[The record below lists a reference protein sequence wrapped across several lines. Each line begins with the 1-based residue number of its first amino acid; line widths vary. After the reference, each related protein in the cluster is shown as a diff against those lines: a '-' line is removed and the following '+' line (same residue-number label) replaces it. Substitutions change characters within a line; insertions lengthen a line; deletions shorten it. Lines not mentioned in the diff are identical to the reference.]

1 MDTSKTYYESVMQ
14 DFAMYARG
22 RTLEQYC
29 RDQAVD
35 YKWLLKAQKQYGIP
49 EKSKPTR
56 VAKRTKDKTL
66 EETPEMIQLHF
77 DPEENSDNIA
87 GKVAEIFRPEPEAE
101 VSQPNQAQW
110 SVTSLSMTTPS
121 GYEIEIRTTNPA
133 AVSELLAKLTA

>member
-49 EKSKPTR
+49 EKSKPTKPAR
-56 VAKRTKDKTL
+56 RTKEKTPD
-66 EETPEMIQLHF
+66 ETPEMIQLHF
-77 DPEENSDNIA
+77 DPEENSGNIA
-87 GKVAEIFRPEPEAE
+87 EKVAEVFRAEPDTE
-101 VSQPNQAQW
+101 VTPPHAAQW
-110 SVTSLSMTTPS
+110 AVTSLSMTTPS
-121 GYEIEIRTTNPA
+121 GYEIEIRTDNPA